1 MFTYVTTI
9 STVLFII
16 VWALI
21 IIAYINYHRKILS
34 YIKLYLINF
43 PGGKYMGYAILVF
56 FFLVFCLLFVN
67 ETTRNAIF
75 LTPIWFIL
83 LGLMYLR
90 YRQVAKNK

>member
-1 MFTYVTTI
+1 
-9 STVLFII
+9 
-16 VWALI
+16 
-21 IIAYINYHRKILS
+21 
-34 YIKLYLINF
+34 
-43 PGGKYMGYAILVF
+43 MGYAILVF

-90 YRQVAKNK
+90 YRQVAKHNK